1 MAGTYMLGETK
12 VRPGSYFNIQK
23 KGDGPASGAKN
34 GIVGILFKSD
44 WGPLNQAVEV
54 SVDDGYENIFGTG
67 GTTDAIGLAFEG
79 GAITAICCRVGN
91 GGTEGNVK
99 LKLKGGETDAVSIT
113 AKYPGK
119 KAFTVSVKDKLS
131 DETMRECIIYS
142 GTKEFEKVSFAKGG
156 EDEVAALV
164 AAFSDSKNFKVAKL
178 AEAKGEL
185 EAVTQTAMTPG
196 TDPETTTQD
205 YSNGF
210 VAIEPYFMNTA
221 CVDTEDTAVH
231 GLLDSFLDRIFDVGQ
246 LVQGCV
252 AEKQSVELE
261 DRIAHAA
268 AFNTEKM
275 VYVLNSALTSTTY
288 GEIEGYQAAA
298 KVAGMIAAVAANASL
313 THTVLDKVTELR
325 ERLTPTQM
333 TKAEQSGCL
342 VLSVN
347 KNGQIWIDNAINTL
361 VTPADNQDEGWKKIR
376 RTKTRYEMI
385 TRMNDQADS
394 LIGKVDNDTNGRAT
408 IISQLQGVGDAMIE
422 EGKLTACTVA
432 ESSVYKADG
441 DSAWFEIDCIDKDS
455 AEHIYLMYA
464 FRFST
469 QE

>member
-34 GIVGILFKSD
+34 GIVGVLFKSD

-261 DRIAHAA
+261 DRMAHAA

-288 GEIEGYQAAA
+288 GEIEGY
-298 KVAGMIAAVAANASL
+298 
-313 THTVLDKVTELR
+313 
-325 ERLTPTQM
+325 
-333 TKAEQSGCL
+333 
-342 VLSVN
+342 
-347 KNGQIWIDNAINTL
+347 
-361 VTPADNQDEGWKKIR
+361 
-376 RTKTRYEMI
+376 
-385 TRMNDQADS
+385 
-394 LIGKVDNDTNGRAT
+394 
-408 IISQLQGVGDAMIE
+408 
-422 EGKLTACTVA
+422 
-432 ESSVYKADG
+432 
-441 DSAWFEIDCIDKDS
+441 
-455 AEHIYLMYA
+455 
-464 FRFST
+464 
-469 QE
+469 